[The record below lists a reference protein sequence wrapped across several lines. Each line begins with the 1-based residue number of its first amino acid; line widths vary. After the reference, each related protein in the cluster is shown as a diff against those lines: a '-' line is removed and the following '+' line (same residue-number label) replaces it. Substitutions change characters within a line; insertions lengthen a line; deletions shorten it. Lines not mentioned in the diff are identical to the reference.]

1 MVRKRPERL
10 SRGRMHRPP
19 VDGTPT
25 ADRRTMAIVVTAL
38 ACAVLAATLFS
49 APATAGTPTITLFGS
64 RSAGWGLTNTSLT
77 SPGPPLSVEL
87 GDNVT
92 LVLNATDGRTHTWYL
107 DYNNDSAPSA
117 GEPISPSFPVGGGG
131 GSALSWNFT
140 AKQNGSFRYRSSRGP
155 DGAMWGNLT
164 VRPAGGGAPLLDL
177 NPSFLIIVGV
187 GAIIV
192 AVVAIAAWSWRRTK
206 APPAPPPPEQT

>member
-1 MVRKRPERL
+1 MA
-10 SRGRMHRPP
+10 
-19 VDGTPT
+19 T
-25 ADRRTMAIVVTAL
+25 RRTISIVVTAL
-38 ACAVLAATLFS
+38 AFAVLASTIFS
-49 APATAGTPTITLFGS
+49 GSATAGAPTITLFGS
-64 RSAGWGLTNTSLT
+64 RSLGWGLNNASLS
-77 SPGPPLSVEL
+77 SPGPPLSVDL

-107 DYNNDSAPSA
+107 DYNNDSAPNA
-117 GEPISPSFPVGGGG
+117 GEPISPSFPAGGGG
-131 GSALSWNFT
+131 GSAVSWNFT
-140 AKQNGSFRYRSSRGP
+140 ADKNGTFRYRSSRGP

-164 VRPAGGGAPLLDL
+164 VRPASGGSPLLGL
-177 NPSFLIIVGV
+177 NPSVFIIVGV